1 MRSSGPRRRQA
12 AILVCTLAIQAVG
25 TAATLAFAVLAPLIP
40 GARTA
45 EVGLFL
51 ALVYG
56 GAMVGSAL
64 SSALIGRLGAVRVS
78 QAALLLQGAGL
89 ALLTADAGLAQT
101 GAALLCGLGYGTITP
116 ASSHILARTTAPQ
129 RMYTVFSLKQT
140 GVPLGG
146 MLGGA
151 MLPVLAAWSSWR
163 TALLLLAG
171 LALAVALASGWLRAQ
186 LDEPAAPRTAGMGQW
201 RQPVV
206 EVWRNAQLR
215 AMAAVSL
222 LFSACQ
228 LSVSGYLMVFL
239 LRELQM
245 GAARAAL
252 IYAVSQA
259 AGVLGRIVWGRIAD
273 RTRAPRGVM
282 MLIGVLMA
290 LAALGLALLPAHPD
304 PVVLAVLAAVLGAT
318 AIGWNGVFLGELARL
333 APAGK
338 VASVTGGAMFF
349 TYIGVVLG
357 PPAFGYLA
365 ERASLGAAYGALAAL
380 PLTAL
385 LLLGLRGRGPAARA
399 G

>member
-1 MRSSGPRRRQA
+1 
-12 AILVCTLAIQAVG
+12 
-25 TAATLAFAVLAPLIP
+25 
-40 GARTA
+40 
-45 EVGLFL
+45 
-51 ALVYG
+51 
-56 GAMVGSAL
+56 
-64 SSALIGRLGAVRVS
+64 
-78 QAALLLQGAGL
+78 
-89 ALLTADAGLAQT
+89 
-101 GAALLCGLGYGTITP
+101 
-116 ASSHILARTTAPQ
+116 
-129 RMYTVFSLKQT
+129 MYTVFSLKQT

-380 PLTAL
+380 PLIAL